1 MPATLAETIKIA
13 NSYALG
19 DPMQPTL
26 MAELTSRYPAQDNAG
41 QFRRNDRQDFRH
53 SNKRREDHPDRR
65 YGSNRVALVDPDQP
79 EAGSSQRQKGGGQ
92 PWVGQKKQQWG
103 DKKQWQD
110 RPK

>member
-26 MAELTSRYPAQDNAG
+26 MAELASRYPVQDNAG

-53 SNKRREDHPDRR
+53 
-65 YGSNRVALVDPDQP
+65 
-79 EAGSSQRQKGGGQ
+79 
-92 PWVGQKKQQWG
+92 
-103 DKKQWQD
+103 
-110 RPK
+110 